1 MRRAEAAGA
10 FRVFIIRSTGPW
22 RDVSSSKTIRRHV
35 LGAARVARARP
46 GEAGAARG
54 SRVLSLG
61 AVRHVRGTRSL
72 VPPVAGSTFCQI
84 AMRLY
89 FLAVM

>member
-54 SRVLSLG
+54 STLG
-61 AVRHVRGTRSL
+61 HAL
-72 VPPVAGSTFCQI
+72 
-84 AMRLY
+84 LE
-89 FLAVM
+89 LAPGLISD